1 MQLHICRPRWLSLL
15 QEVLSVS
22 DQLQMMHSSSGA
34 ANVVNEVFV
43 EGAPVKRMALLHAK
57 VNLEGLER
65 VSRDLTGTIYELK
78 LSC

>member
-1 MQLHICRPRWLSLL
+1 MS
-15 QEVLSVS
+15 E
-22 DQLQMMHSSSGA
+22 QLQMMQSSATA
-34 ANVVNEVFV
+34 ANLVKEVFV
-43 EGAPVKRMALLHAK
+43 EGAHVKRMALLYAK

>member
-1 MQLHICRPRWLSLL
+1 ML

-34 ANVVNEVFV
+34 ANVVKEVFV
-43 EGAPVKRMALLHAK
+43 EGAPVKRVALLRAK

>member
-1 MQLHICRPRWLSLL
+1 ML
-15 QEVLSVS
+15 QEQLNVS
-22 DQLQMMHSSSGA
+22 EQLQMMRSSSGA
-34 ANVVNEVFV
+34 ASVVKEVFV
-43 EGAPVKRMALLHAK
+43 EGAPVKRIALLHAK